1 MDKPLNHH
9 AVTLQQGQ
17 LSFRLLASAGLILWF
32 IGLVDLLRQLGDIR
46 TIFRIP
52 FPIFVTFFGSG
63 LLVWL
68 VLLAKSGW
76 LAGYF
81 WRAVRRIQETPWQ
94 ASYLIVA
101 LIGIGAAFLLVPQFA
116 RLPFLQPAMVA
127 LVLVGLAVL
136 IFSGSRPWRKV
147 LAWRKTMIT
156 VLVALL
162 AIEGGFQ
169 ILALGGGLPGTYDI
183 AGLYTPHGRVYFT
196 EEGFGNGVTNNFGW
210 YYPNFRL
217 EDDSYRV
224 LILGDTFVQGLQV
237 EPTQNVGVRLE
248 EFLHQSQPEQR
259 VEVLALGMP
268 GFGPGLYLSLTRLE
282 HAIQVFEPNEIIVF
296 FNLGSDFQAT
306 TQPSGYD
313 LYYLLEDGHA
323 RIHDDSYKYE
333 HDLKHLIVDGYD
345 PLGNAATLVSSHW
358 LTPKIVRQW
367 LTGQA
372 QAARPDGN
380 EYDIPGFKGVVA
392 KTRRLDQTHNIIDAV
407 DLVPVPGKNNFM
419 FETGGSQRAE
429 EALAVAK
436 SWLHLANDFAEIKGV
451 DLKIVTIPAF
461 PPAFYT
467 KFQGREWQPQ
477 LGPYDLFKPERAL
490 HEFAESKG
498 IPFLSMGQWLVEQG
512 VPVEE
517 IQSLYFEDGLGHLTA
532 NGHAYF
538 AETTFNCFYAV
549 DNNLTV
555 STTGSSGTSCMK

>member
-1 MDKPLNHH
+1 
-9 AVTLQQGQ
+9 
-17 LSFRLLASAGLILWF
+17 
-32 IGLVDLLRQLGDIR
+32 
-46 TIFRIP
+46 
-52 FPIFVTFFGSG
+52 
-63 LLVWL
+63 
-68 VLLAKSGW
+68 
-76 LAGYF
+76 
-81 WRAVRRIQETPWQ
+81 
-94 ASYLIVA
+94 
-101 LIGIGAAFLLVPQFA
+101 
-116 RLPFLQPAMVA
+116 
-127 LVLVGLAVL
+127 
-136 IFSGSRPWRKV
+136 
-147 LAWRKTMIT
+147 
-156 VLVALL
+156 
-162 AIEGGFQ
+162 
-169 ILALGGGLPGTYDI
+169 
-183 AGLYTPHGRVYFT
+183 
-196 EEGFGNGVTNNFGW
+196 
-210 YYPNFRL
+210 
-217 EDDSYRV
+217 
-224 LILGDTFVQGLQV
+224 
-237 EPTQNVGVRLE
+237 
-248 EFLHQSQPEQR
+248 
-259 VEVLALGMP
+259 MP

-498 IPFLSMGQWLVEQG
+498 IPFLSMGQWLAEQG

-538 AETTFNCFYAV
+538 AETTFSCFYAV

-555 STTGSSGTSCMK
+555 STTGSSGTSCVK